1 MILSVAASIVDIN
14 SAEILKCYLKFNIT
28 LPQPHSQNTHIHGY
42 AYNILST
49 FCKYTCHSIETLDK
63 FVDIVENCDANISPR
78 NNRIPLWCSILQIIW
93 SIGPYDIHIP
103 KLIHRRIKLASSD
116 EEKLHLLYIIRI
128 LYETIK
134 YITQILLIYHMS
146 KLK

>member
-1 MILSVAASIVDIN
+1 MDIASDIICGAVYSIVDIN

-49 FCKYTCHSIETLDK
+49 FYHTCHSIETLDK

-78 NNRIPLWCSILQIIW
+78 NNR
-93 SIGPYDIHIP
+93 
-103 KLIHRRIKLASSD
+103 R
-116 EEKLHLLYIIRI
+116 LYGALFYR
-128 LYETIK
+128 
-134 YITQILLIYHMS
+134 
-146 KLK
+146 